1 LEISA
6 AILAG
11 GRATRLG
18 GADKASLVVGGSR
31 IVERQLAALAGVTG
45 DLRIVVAD
53 TAPAANGAPGANAP
67 RYGDLGVRVVPDA
80 IAGAG
85 PLGGVYTALL
95 DARHERVLILACD
108 LPFVTAAF
116 LERLAAEGRTGE
128 QVDAVVPR
136 TRRGLEPLCA
146 VYAKACAGRARA
158 LIARGDLR
166 MTALLADLHVRELGH
181 EALAPYDEETL
192 FDNVNTPHDYA
203 RARGRVEFDEKP
215 FEDRI
220 TE

>member
-18 GADKASLVVGGSR
+18 GADKASLVVGGRR
-31 IVERQLAALAGVTG
+31 ILDRQLAALSPIAGEI
-45 DLRIVVAD
+45 RII
-53 TAPAANGAPGANAP
+53 ANAP
-67 RYGDLGVRVVPDA
+67 ARYAALGVPVSADA

-95 DARHERVLILACD
+95 EARHDAVLVLACD
-108 LPFVTAAF
+108 LPFVTTRL
-116 LERLAAEGRTGE
+116 LERLVRESEGDE
-128 QVDAVVPR
+128 AIDAVVPR
-136 TRRGLEPLCA
+136 SRRGLEPLCA
-146 VYAKACAGRARA
+146 VYRTRCTAVARRQIDAGE
-158 LIARGDLR
+158 LR
-166 MTALLADLHVRELGH
+166 MTAFLAALRVRELERDGSPAA
-181 EALAPYDEETL
+181 EDEGTL
-192 FDNVNTPHDYA
+192 FENVNTPHDYA
-203 RARGRVEFDEKP
+203 RARDRVAPDDKP